1 MQGVLRVLAPT
12 PLLLDR
18 ETLAKVEG
26 ELAWLDRK
34 GRSPVRAVAHCLC
47 AY

>member
-1 MQGVLRVLAPT
+1 M
-12 PLLLDR
+12 LDR
-18 ETLAKVEG
+18 ETLATAER

-34 GRSPVRAVAHCLC
+34 GRSPFHAVAHCLC